1 MEQLLEKQTEEDI
14 KRNRL
19 RLKVTIDVLKWLA
32 FQACPFRGH
41 DESINS
47 INQGNFLEM
56 VKLIASY
63 DIEIGAVVLG
73 NAPQNAKYT
82 SPSIQKEILHI
93 IASNVQTEINK
104 EIGDAKFCL
113 LVDESGMNQR
123 ESKWQWLFILLIKK
137 VSLENVFLIL
147 FMFWIRV
154 HLL

>member
-1 MEQLLEKQTEEDI
+1 
-14 KRNRL
+14 
-19 RLKVTIDVLKWLA
+19 
-32 FQACPFRGH
+32 
-41 DESINS
+41 
-47 INQGNFLEM
+47 M

-93 IASNVQTEINK
+93 IDSNVQTEIHK
-104 EIGDAKFCL
+104 EIG
-113 LVDESGMNQR
+113 DESGMNQR
-123 ESKWQWLFILLIKK
+123 ESKWQWLFVLLIKK
-137 VSLENVFLIL
+137 VSLENIFLIL